1 MARPSIRSIPRLW
14 PAPGLALGLMV
25 LALVACSPTI
35 ATHGHRL
42 DEPALARIE
51 PGRSSRQDVAQLL
64 GTPSAS
70 ATFGN
75 SPWYYVSQRTEQ
87 LSFYQA
93 DVTDQDVVVISFDDQ
108 GVVSS
113 IERHGLDAAREI
125 EIVSRETPTSGT
137 ELGVLEQFVGNIG
150 RFNPPPED
158 ADILTRRGPSPGR

>member
-25 LALVACSPTI
+25 LAPVACSPTI

-87 LSFYQA
+87 LSFYQEE
-93 DVTDQDVVVISFDDQ
+93 VTNQDVVVISFDDQ
-108 GVVSS
+108 DVVSS
-113 IERHGLDAAREI
+113 IERRDLDDARQI
-125 EIVSRETPTSGT
+125 ELVSRETPTTGN
-137 ELGVLEQFVGNIG
+137 ELNVFEQFVGNIG
-150 RFNPPPED
+150 RFNAPPED
-158 ADILTRRGPSPGR
+158 ADVIRRPGP